1 MQNCFFFI
9 ILKNNYIIRY
19 QRGDRDGQIEFNTGA
34 PDSSVVEHLV
44 GGPGSEPSLVC
55 HYFSYPITNFFP
67 FIVFNCTQLIDMFNF
82 IKNRHLNRDG
92 NNNFRQTLVIN
103 TCIHTF
109 EAPSGVSQASGRQPC
124 SGNLVHCSLPHTGT
138 LQEKMFQMLM
148 TYHFYLDRT
157 EIKKTQQHCINE
169 YCKKLDIQ
177 ANVSPG
183 AYTYT

>member
-9 ILKNNYIIRY
+9 ILKKNYIIRY
-19 QRGDRDGQIEFNTGA
+19 QGGDHDGQIELNIGE
-34 PDSSVVEHLV
+34 PDSSVVEHLTRDSV
-44 GGPGSEPSLVC
+44 GPGSKPSLVC

-67 FIVFNCTQLIDMFNF
+67 FIVFNRTQLTDMFHF
-82 IKNRHLNRDG
+82 ITNRHLNRDG

-103 TCIHTF
+103 SCIHTF
-109 EAPSGVSQASGRQPC
+109 EVPSGVSLASGRQPC

-157 EIKKTQQHCINE
+157 EIKK
-169 YCKKLDIQ
+169 
-177 ANVSPG
+177 SPTTL
-183 AYTYT
+183 YH